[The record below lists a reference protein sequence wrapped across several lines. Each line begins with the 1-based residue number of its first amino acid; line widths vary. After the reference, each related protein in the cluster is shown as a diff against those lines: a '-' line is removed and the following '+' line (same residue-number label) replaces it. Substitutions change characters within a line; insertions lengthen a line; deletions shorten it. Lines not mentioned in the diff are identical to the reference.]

1 MARIQVSSPNVGCQ
15 ITVNDRVTSNGSSFL
30 IRSTRDRTFPLLG
43 SGFRLS
49 AVDISSAQTMQKIRE
64 AISVGWAKQECV
76 LIGRIRIY
84 IYISNFKCKLIDSP
98 TVHVREWQW
107 FIASYFFLHYLRTKV
122 REIIRA
128 PIIWIWRLEG
138 KNVHFFQNKRNV
150 NIVVSDYRLNFIRD
164 V

>member
-49 AVDISSAQTMQKIRE
+49 AVDISSAQTMRKIRE

-84 IYISNFKCKLIDSP
+84 IYIYIYISNFKCKLIDPS
-98 TVHVREWQW
+98 TVHDRTWVTMIYR
-107 FIASYFFLHYLRTKV
+107 IIFFFALSTNKSTGNYTCTDLFESEGSRKKTYIFFRTK
-122 REIIRA
+122 EM
-128 PIIWIWRLEG
+128 
-138 KNVHFFQNKRNV
+138 
-150 NIVVSDYRLNFIRD
+150 
-164 V
+164 